1 MCGERFNPMARKA
14 KIMTSRRM
22 VLKIG
27 GAAALVTI
35 LGGGAYLHG
44 GGLGKA
50 LAPWSEAGTS
60 FGDKR
65 LDALAFAILAP
76 NPHNRQPWRFTLSG
90 DDKIIITCDLEK
102 RLPATD
108 PFDRQI
114 IIGFGCLLELLEM
127 AAAHMG
133 VATKTVLFPE
143 GQGEAHLDNR
153 PIAEVVFLE
162 AKKPMDNPL
171 FDLVLERR
179 TNRHVFEDKPIAA
192 DILAQLLQDQNIPE
206 NIHLGGTVAPENVAS
221 LIALARQGWQIE
233 YETEATRRESIRL
246 MRIGNRAVNENPDGI
261 SLGGIAMGAMGASG
275 VLTPKALDR
284 PGSFA
289 FKASLNAY
297 FRLIESARGFVFV
310 TSTDNSRD
318 SQIEAGRAWLR
329 LNLRAQDLGIGVQ
342 PLSQILQEFPQMA
355 EPFEAVHTMF
365 APQGGVVQ
373 MLGRIGYGPKQ
384 APSARWPLR
393 AKLYKA

>member
-1 MCGERFNPMARKA
+1 
-14 KIMTSRRM
+14 MTSRRM

-27 GAAALVTI
+27 GAAAFVTI

-50 LAPWSEAGTS
+50 RAPWSQDGTS

-76 NPHNRQPWRFTLSG
+76 NPHNRQPWMFTLSG
-90 DDKIIITCDLEK
+90 ADKIIITCDLEK

-114 IIGFGCLLELLEM
+114 TIGFGCLLELLEM

-133 VATKTVLFPE
+133 IATKTVLFPE
-143 GQGEAHLDNR
+143 GQEGAHLDSR
-153 PIAEVVFLE
+153 PIAEVSFVGAE
-162 AKKPMDNPL
+162 KWVDDPL
-171 FDLVLERR
+171 FDLVLQRR
-179 TNRHVFEDKPIAA
+179 TSRNVFNDTPVPEDVLAA
-192 DILAQLLQDQNIPE
+192 VLKAETSGRAIN
-206 NIHLGGTVAPENVAS
+206 LGGTIEPRRVGE
-221 LIALARQGWQIE
+221 IKDLARQGWQIE
-233 YETEATRRESIRL
+233 YETQATRRESIRL

-261 SLGGIAMGAMGASG
+261 SLGGMAMGAMGASG

-310 TSTDNSRD
+310 TSKDNART
-318 SQIEAGRAWLR
+318 SQIEAGRAWVR
-329 LNLRAQDLGIGVQ
+329 LNLRAQDLGLGVQ

-355 EPFEAVHTMF
+355 EPFEAVHTML
-365 APQGGVVQ
+365 APQGGIVQ

-384 APSARWPLR
+384 DPSPRWPLS